1 MQRALEPAVHILIHI
16 TDRIKFRGLYR

>member
-16 TDRIKFRGLYR
+16 TDRVKFRGLYR